1 MLFLKEILTHVHAC
15 TLYMYTHTC
24 RPISDDNVGRR
35 MLKKLGWK
43 EGQGLG
49 KEGTGMAEPVSQM
62 ILLSAHVYERT

>member
-1 MLFLKEILTHVHAC
+1 MLFLEQGLTDVNG
-15 TLYMYTHTC
+15 THMC
-24 RPISDDNVGRR
+24 IYAHIHRPISEDNVGRR

-62 ILLSAHVYERT
+62 L